1 MSKRIYN
8 VLFHLH
14 TVSGIVISVALY
26 VIFFAGSF
34 SFFRDEIANWER
46 NHAVE
51 NTENISMN
59 LDVALDSLDEKYALH
74 DRNISISRHHNER
87 RIAVSLDSSQD
98 SLAEEKGKA
107 KHFFYQDTE
116 TLQTAD
122 YTSTYSLGEFIYR
135 LHFFAQIPHP
145 VGYYL
150 SGFTAFFFLFA
161 IVTGILVHW
170 DKIISNFYL
179 FRPWAKLKTLWTDA
193 HTALGTIGLPFQFVY
208 AVTGAFF
215 MIKALLIAPSVFVL
229 YDGDQ
234 AALYDDLGY
243 GEPEIAYLNEPL
255 QANYSINELV
265 NTTEKDW
272 PDFNINHLH
281 IFNYGDANMHVA
293 IEGETDR
300 NSKFSGPGMRLYKIA
315 TGELVDEK
323 NPFEQAS
330 YRDGVVNSLY
340 RLHYGDYGGYALKV
354 ISFVLGII
362 SCFVIASG
370 VMIWLVA
377 RCKKNI
383 PEKRRRFNE
392 RVARVYL
399 AICLSMYPVT
409 ALAFIAVKTVGQGMS
424 FLYQFYFITWLIV
437 TTFLIWKKDLDY
449 MNRITLLSGSI
460 IGFLIPIVNGITSG
474 AWLWDSLREGHF
486 QVLFV
491 DVFWLVL
498 SVTTFWVWL
507 KLKNR
512 KVKASED
519 SNGTEPAEGAAY
531 PQKEPKT
538 KSVTAPNLVEVSA

>member
-46 NHAVE
+46 NHAVPYGE
-51 NTENISMN
+51 NLVMD
-59 LDVALDSLDEKYALH
+59 LDAALDSLDQTYTLH
-74 DRNISISRHHNER
+74 GRNVSISRHYMER
-87 RIAVSLDSSQD
+87 RIAVSLDPSQD
-98 SLAEEKGKA
+98 SLATAEAKK

-116 TLQTAD
+116 TLETAKYAD
-122 YTSTYSLGEFIYR
+122 SYSLGEFLYR

-161 IVTGILVHW
+161 IITGILVHW

-179 FRPWAKLKTLWTDA
+179 FRPWAKLKTIWTDA

-215 MIKALLIAPSVFVL
+215 MIKAVLIAPSVFVL

-234 AALYDDLGY
+234 TALYDDLGY
-243 GEPEIAYLNEPL
+243 GEPEVAYTAEPL
-255 QANYSINELV
+255 KADFSINSFV
-265 NTTEKDW
+265 SQTESDW
-272 PDFNINHLH
+272 PAFNVNHLH

-293 IEGETDR
+293 VEGETHR
-300 NSKFSGPGMRLYKIA
+300 NSKFTGPGKRLYKVA
-315 TGELVDEK
+315 TGELVDES
-323 NPFEQAS
+323 NPFITAS
-330 YRDGVVNSLY
+330 YRDGVMNSLY
-340 RLHYGDYGGYALKV
+340 RLHYGDYGSYALKV

-377 RCKKNI
+377 RRKKNV
-383 PEKRRRFNE
+383 PEKRRKFNE

-409 ALAFIAVKTVGQGMS
+409 ALAFIAVKTMGQGMT
-424 FLYQFYFITWLIV
+424 FLYQFYFVTWLIATV
-437 TTFLIWKKDLDY
+437 FLIWKKNLDF
-449 MNRITLLSGSI
+449 MNRVTLLSGSI
-460 IGFLIPIVNGITSG
+460 IGFLIPIVNGSTSG
-474 AWLWDSLREGHF
+474 EWIWESLLAGHF

-498 SVTTFWVWL
+498 SITTFWVYL
-507 KLKNR
+507 
-512 KVKASED
+512 KVKNKKPMVAED
-519 SNGTEPAEGAAY
+519 TTVELQIDNPVE
-531 PQKEPKT
+531 T
-538 KSVTAPNLVEVSA
+538 KVPTREAVPV